1 MKRLISTLIILAFS
15 ISLSLSQQISIQER
29 PPSPSWEKIIIVP
42 NAETK
47 LKLDLWLNKPEG
59 SVYRVGE
66 ELKIFVR
73 ANDDAYLYIFDLTP
87 DGDFKLIFPNMYS
100 GNNFIKKNQ
109 TYAFPDKPTYS
120 FRISPP
126 AGKEFIVGI
135 ISKKPLNLFP
145 GKRLEVLR
153 PGESLDKNIEKV
165 LKNIEKVLIEEKKEN
180 WAQAVT
186 YFYVQEAIIQ
196 GRVKI
201 NSNPSRAQVYINN
214 KYEGLTPLSLTL
226 PEGSYRVLAKLE
238 GYRDY
243 ETTLIVE
250 GNREKEYT
258 FNLSPRYGDLRI
270 DSKPSMADVY
280 IDGVYRGK
288 TPLTIKNLLAKTYEL
303 KLTYPGYEDI
313 VEKVEIKDGIET
325 RVSLSL
331 LPAVGSLSINSIP
344 SGSEVYLNGVYRGI
358 TPLFISNLSPG
369 TYQIQLRK
377 SGYKDFLSSVNVT
390 SRTTSS
396 YNFTLIPLLGTINIF
411 SNPSGAEVY
420 IDRVY
425 KGKTPLSL
433 TDIPS
438 GTYELRITLSGYE
451 EHFERITLAPGELKQ
466 VSVNLKPSYTE
477 VFIDSKP
484 QGAKVYI
491 DGRYQGITPITI
503 NLFERKYNLTLSLS
517 GYHDLN
523 TEINVKGKER
533 NNFVFVLSPI
543 EVPTNIYYLNFTK
556 GTYDGNLV
564 ITKLEK
570 SILNK
575 EDGIYNLTIF
585 PSGILETKVPLF
597 RFKKILLKI
606 NFLITPDNKGVI
618 NPIFEIILNGR
629 PITLPFAIE
638 GKEYLSIQWDITSY
652 WIQDRENIL
661 VLQVGREAEGSLKI
675 REIIIE
681 GR

>member
-1 MKRLISTLIILAFS
+1 MKRLIFTLIILAFS
-15 ISLSLSQQISIQER
+15 ISFSLSQQISIQEK

-42 NAETK
+42 NPETK

-59 SVYRVGE
+59 SIYRVGE

-73 ANDDAYLYIFDLTP
+73 ANDDVHLYIFDLTP

-109 TYAFPDKPTYS
+109 TYTFPDKPTYS
-120 FRISPP
+120 FKISPP
-126 AGKEFIVGI
+126 GGKEFIVGI

-153 PGESLDKNIEKV
+153 PGESLEKNIEKA
-165 LKNIEKVLIEEKKEN
+165 LKNIERVLIEEKKEA

-186 YFYVQEAIIQ
+186 YFYVQEIVTQ

-214 KYEGLTPLSLTL
+214 EYKGLTPLSLIL

-238 GYRDY
+238 GYKDY
-243 ETTLIVE
+243 ETTIIVE
-250 GNREKEYT
+250 GNKEKEYT
-258 FNLSPRYGDLRI
+258 FNLSPRYGNLRI
-270 DSKPSMADVY
+270 ESKPSGAEVY

-303 KLTYPGYEDI
+303 KLTYPGYSDI
-313 VEKVEIKDGIET
+313 VEKVEIKEGIET

-331 LPAVGSLSINSIP
+331 LPAVGSLSINSSP
-344 SGSEVYLNGVYRGI
+344 SGAEVYLNGVYRGL
-358 TPLFISNLSPG
+358 TPLLISNLYPG

-377 SGYKDFLSSVNVT
+377 SGYKDFISSINVIPG
-390 SRTTSS
+390 TTSS

-438 GTYELRITLSGYE
+438 GTYDLRITLSGYE
-451 EHFERITLAPGELKQ
+451 EYFERITLAPGEVKQ
-466 VSVNLKPSYTE
+466 VSVNLKPLYGE

-491 DGRYQGITPITI
+491 DGKYQGTTPITL
-503 NLFERKYNLTLSLS
+503 NLFEGKYSLILSLS
-517 GYHDLN
+517 GYSDLS
-523 TEINVKGKER
+523 TEINVKSKER

-575 EDGIYNLTIF
+575 EDGVYNLTIF
-585 PSGILETKVPLF
+585 PSGILETKIPLF
-597 RFKKILLKI
+597 KFKKILLKI

-638 GKEYLSIQWDITSY
+638 GREYFNVKWDITSY
-652 WIQDRENIL
+652 WLQDRENIL
-661 VLQVGREAEGSLKI
+661 TLQVDKKVEGSLKI
-675 REIIIE
+675 KEIIIE